1 MNDFNTDELLR
12 YSRHFSLPNVGTEGQ
27 KRLAK
32 AKVLCVGAGGLG
44 SPLLLYL
51 TAAGVGTLGIVD
63 DDVVELSN
71 LQRQILYNTDDLQQ
85 NKTQCAEIKL
95 KQLNPHV
102 NIIRHNERLTKDN
115 ALNIIRQYDII
126 ADGTDNFATRYVVND
141 ACFHAKKPNV
151 YASIFQFE
159 GQCSVFT
166 AKNGPC
172 YRCLYDA
179 PPPAGLIPNC
189 AEGGVFGVLPG
200 LLGTLQ
206 ATEVIKLI
214 LGIGEPLIGRLLT
227 VDALTMRFREFQL
240 QINPD
245 CRLCAHHEAFETL
258 PNHDLAA
265 CDIPFI
271 EPENLHSMTVQELAK
286 LQKNHVDFQLLDVR
300 EPFEYQISNIQGK
313 LIPLGELPFRLN
325 ELDKSKLVVVHC
337 KAGPRSERA
346 AILLRESGF
355 NVKFLEGG
363 ILAWIN
369 EIDPSLK
376 VY

>member
-1 MNDFNTDELLR
+1 MHDLDTDELLR
-12 YSRHFSLPNVGTEGQ
+12 YSRHFSLPNVGMEGQ
-27 KRLAK
+27 KRLAQ

-71 LQRQILYNTDDLQQ
+71 LQRQILYNTEDLQQ
-85 NKTQCAEIKL
+85 SKTQCAETKL

-126 ADGTDNFATRYVVND
+126 ADGTDNFATRYLVND

-166 AKNGPC
+166 TENGPC

-214 LGIGEPLIGRLLT
+214 LRIGEPLIGRLLT
-227 VDALTMRFREFQL
+227 VDALAMRFREFQL

-245 CRLCAHHEAFETL
+245 CRLCVHHQAFESL

-265 CDIPFI
+265 CDIPLV
-271 EPENLHSMTVQELAK
+271 EPDNLHSMTVHELAK
-286 LQKNHVDFQLLDVR
+286 LEAHNADFQLLDVR
-300 EPFEYQISNIQGK
+300 EPFEYQICNLQAK

-346 AILLRESGF
+346 AILLREAGF